1 MCCGMPDG
9 LARCQDAWLGRPR
22 VFWQL
27 HERQSR
33 NKYHEHNEYGR
44 YFQTQRNPGKNKS
57 VKVSITRRCS
67 QQYSS
72 LFLLCPDLLHIYI
85 LIFAL
90 LRKSL
95 FYLAPLEG
103 TMTIWCF
110 LAPHFKEAR
119 VAVCWLFDIREIVLD
134 NSADECRKRSVVPKC
149 LKIFQVKIQSHH
161 DHNGPFFPLPK
172 K

>member
-33 NKYHEHNEYGR
+33 NKYREHNEYGR

-57 VKVSITRRCS
+57 LKVSIAHRCS

-90 LRKSL
+90 LRKISIL
-95 FYLAPLEG
+95 SGPIG
-103 TMTIWCF
+103 G
-110 LAPHFKEAR
+110 
-119 VAVCWLFDIREIVLD
+119 
-134 NSADECRKRSVVPKC
+134 
-149 LKIFQVKIQSHH
+149 HH
-161 DHNGPFFPLPK
+161 DNLMFLGPSLQRGKGCSLLAF
-172 K
+172 